1 MVNFVKNYR
10 DPSYSP
16 GTDIQEEVFK
26 QRRIELWGEGL
37 NWFDLMR
44 LNKGVD
50 RRGAG
55 YPNSEM
61 IFKIEPTDNVL
72 LWPIPE
78 VELQSNQAL
87 NEADQNTPGNTPK
100 PVADNK

>member
-1 MVNFVKNYR
+1 
-10 DPSYSP
+10 
-16 GTDIQEEVFK
+16 
-26 QRRIELWGEGL
+26 
-37 NWFDLMR
+37 MR

-87 NEADQNTPGNTPK
+87 SEADQILREILPNPLQITN
-100 PVADNK
+100 NSIISNNRII